1 MTPERDSDPDP
12 RPAPSADPTPIY
24 IPIPEFNEPLAE
36 PEPIVPAITPAAP
49 VTQPAVPEAVYE
61 VIEEELAPAAAP
73 VNNEPAG
80 KPTEVVELAE
90 EVLPLVRPVK
100 YWALINLICV
110 AVTTLFG
117 LGMLVSF
124 LKKRDN
130 DEDEETETE
139 VIETEESEEEEKK
152 RMKSKLLGLLPAVGS
167 IVLFLLTEDMHNR
180 MRLFDKWTIW
190 MIALALVNVALA
202 YLTRNREEDESDEN
216 RTEEANA

>member
-1 MTPERDSDPDP
+1 M
-12 RPAPSADPTPIY
+12 
-24 IPIPEFNEPLAE
+24 
-36 PEPIVPAITPAAP
+36 
-49 VTQPAVPEAVYE
+49 
-61 VIEEELAPAAAP
+61 
-73 VNNEPAG
+73 
-80 KPTEVVELAE
+80 
-90 EVLPLVRPVK
+90 K
-100 YWALINLICV
+100 YWALINLIC
-110 AVTTLFG
+110 AAITTLFG

-130 DEDEETETE
+130 DEDEE
-139 VIETEESEEEEKK
+139 IETEESEEEEKK